1 MVRQISSSSS
11 LCISVIVRPGSLN
24 LSGGVV
30 GFSSQFLM
38 KPVTVKSC
46 REGFNADFT
55 LKTGIPQL
63 SNYSSISVPSDIN
76 CSCIVYFM
84 DLSLPL
90 RLSNL
95 HSIYTL
101 LDTKLGISHPSAP
114 PWAIIALSP
123 LGNPYNLART
133 PNFKLGVNEVLA
145 IIIAKPDMGNLT
157 PSAKPPLEILIHNV
171 NPYKLGSQSPNLPHA
186 FQLFLPLLDYSPE
199 NFPTFTFVS
208 PLLHRTMDDL
218 TNTLSAN
225 LHLTDVETKIHSF
238 SEPSELPEDENRDEP
253 SAFLAVKLL
262 TTRHFNPEAFKK
274 RLREMWPERFSIN
287 IMEKESNFFT
297 VEFGCFGDRRRIL
310 IGQPWH
316 FDYKLIVM
324 SPLEAGSVTTA
335 DMLTSTPFWIQ
346 VRITSNPF
354 YIASTRTRLR
364 PHITDPVPLAAPC
377 NSHAHQSFII
387 TESPFNEQT
396 SDYGI
401 QHLHQPRTTPVGCY
415 MTQTVQNSPVNRAQT
430 MANSPLT
437 FSAWPTNEQIV
448 DLDSPPVRP
457 TTHTSLL
464 NTMGST
470 GPLHHAISAPEQV
483 VAPATISVAPMVATT
498 VTSEATGHTVPVS
511 QAFATIMA
519 DLNPSQPLQFT
530 IGSSSSPAT
539 ASTSTRRYR
548 PKRHESANEIELW
561 LDEDGFHDC
570 LRKSWTMTLPQSECD
585 PILNIKKR
593 LDQCSTHLRQWK
605 TTLGPP
611 LKSKIRDTQC
621 GTIQKV
627 WKLTNLFTFVS
638 KYITLTCRDIL
649 HLASIE
655 LKANEFQFFLC
666 LLWKIWH
673 CRNEFLHHR
682 RIVAPVLLLHT
693 TADFLEQYQKN
704 NTQQHSFKASSRA
717 ELINN
722 DTISSYHL
730 KLTVDAAQNVTANKT
745 GLGFALY
752 NSNGDRIMTVASPW
766 NGTQP
771 PLLMEAHGL
780 YYALSWCQK
789 HNIVPDLI
797 LSDSSE
803 PPTDLLLSPISRPKT
818 PKSKTL
824 KPKILKPRNPKPR
837 PPPLPNLSTN
847 LRRPPRR
854 ERQKEET
861 RKEEEEKKKEKI
873 RREKERAFTSGLVLR
888 LWW

>member
-346 VRITSNPF
+346 VSGIPFLKRSRALAKKLGEVLGRFIEVDTASLKESWGPYLRVRIEIDVTQPLPRGTGFHFQGMAAPVWLEFRFENLPDFCHFCGRLSHVVNHCPEFLARCDSSSAPPHLRYDHTLGAKVRITSNPF

-548 PKRHESANEIELW
+548 PKRHESANEIEFRKMLKRTRELARS
-561 LDEDGFHDC
+561 LDEG
-570 LRKSWTMTLPQSECD
+570 
-585 PILNIKKR
+585 
-593 LDQCSTHLRQWK
+593 
-605 TTLGPP
+605 
-611 LKSKIRDTQC
+611 
-621 GTIQKV
+621 
-627 WKLTNLFTFVS
+627 
-638 KYITLTCRDIL
+638 YIEE
-649 HLASIE
+649 AG
-655 LKANEFQFFLC
+655 
-666 LLWKIWH
+666 
-673 CRNEFLHHR
+673 
-682 RIVAPVLLLHT
+682 
-693 TADFLEQYQKN
+693 
-704 NTQQHSFKASSRA
+704 
-717 ELINN
+717 
-722 DTISSYHL
+722 
-730 KLTVDAAQNVTANKT
+730 AAQRT
-745 GLGFALY
+745 
-752 NSNGDRIMTVASPW
+752 RR
-766 NGTQP
+766 
-771 PLLMEAHGL
+771 
-780 YYALSWCQK
+780 
-789 HNIVPDLI
+789 VP
-797 LSDSSE
+797 
-803 PPTDLLLSPISRPKT
+803 
-818 PKSKTL
+818 
-824 KPKILKPRNPKPR
+824 
-837 PPPLPNLSTN
+837 
-847 LRRPPRR
+847 
-854 ERQKEET
+854 
-861 RKEEEEKKKEKI
+861 
-873 RREKERAFTSGLVLR
+873 
-888 LWW
+888 